1 MHGRPVGLARGPEGS
16 YRANSV
22 VGRARAETALLT
34 ELEMSLV
41 ASLDL
46 DREKPVESNQI
57 SFAISSI
64 HHGRQ
69 GLLVVLAYTRFKA
82 R

>member
-34 ELEMSLV
+34 EMEMSLV

-57 SFAISSI
+57 SLRNQLKPSWPPRVTSSL
-64 HHGRQ
+64 
-69 GLLVVLAYTRFKA
+69 GLHTL
-82 R
+82 